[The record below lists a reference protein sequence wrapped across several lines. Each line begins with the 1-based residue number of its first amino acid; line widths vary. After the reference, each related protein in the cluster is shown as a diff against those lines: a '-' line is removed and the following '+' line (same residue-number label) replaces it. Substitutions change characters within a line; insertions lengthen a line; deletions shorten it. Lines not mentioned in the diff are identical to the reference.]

1 MDIPGIASEHV
12 GRPNTHRHATFDSA
26 SNAEP
31 PYRAPSEEGTDKA
44 ELHEGKTRIK
54 FSEILDNKKSG
65 IKRSSTYPFP
75 SHSGRDATIENV
87 TIQNLPFQSEYERSK
102 VRMQSK
108 SAIPPSQT
116 QRERTSNRSTTFS
129 KSLPYKGGARS
140 YRRSRSTTLR
150 GASRS
155 RRIHLDDDSVL
166 EDLDSDILS
175 SDEDSASDEIGGSS
189 LAFDFSSIAP
199 HTATK
204 EDAKTVSEAPAP
216 SIPAKKRSESYNK
229 TIHKILVSHYNS
241 STSRRS
247 DSTAELLVG
256 QPVEAQDNQSEHL
269 MRWMYV
275 LSPIRLRESC

>member
-1 MDIPGIASEHV
+1 MD
-12 GRPNTHRHATFDSA
+12 
-26 SNAEP
+26 
-31 PYRAPSEEGTDKA
+31 
-44 ELHEGKTRIK
+44 
-54 FSEILDNKKSG
+54 DN
-65 IKRSSTYPFP
+65 
-75 SHSGRDATIENV
+75 
-87 TIQNLPFQSEYERSK
+87 
-102 VRMQSK
+102 
-108 SAIPPSQT
+108 
-116 QRERTSNRSTTFS
+116 
-129 KSLPYKGGARS
+129 
-140 YRRSRSTTLR
+140 
-150 GASRS
+150 
-155 RRIHLDDDSVL
+155 SVL

-247 DSTAELLVG
+247 DSTADLLVG